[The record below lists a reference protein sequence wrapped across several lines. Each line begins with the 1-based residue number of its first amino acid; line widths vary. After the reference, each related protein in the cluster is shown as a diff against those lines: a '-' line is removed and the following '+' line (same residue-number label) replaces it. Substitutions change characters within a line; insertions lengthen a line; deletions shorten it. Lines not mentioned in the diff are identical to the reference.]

1 MRQFLRSTIG
11 TSLLISLG
19 LWLIASSDF
28 VGHGYWNIVYKNSSR
43 AAPASIVLVSLDDA
57 PTIGTAEEARLL
69 DAVRRTM
76 PRNVFFDLAVN
87 PGSDPLGDA
96 DLARAVASYEKDLTF
111 VVRASRLD
119 VFTPEA
125 FKLPPQKIRGE
136 APVVLSA
143 WSSNFLYVVERAPYS
158 VELEGR
164 SYPTLS
170 TVLAGVKPAWQSQ
183 YYPDFS
189 VDPDS
194 VRRVSGR
201 DLLKGLVPPSELA
214 GQTVII
220 TSLGQAA
227 TGRYFG
233 RETVP
238 LVMHDIA
245 GAVAL
250 AKPLNTNLG
259 FLPLLLLALVTLAFG
274 SRTKQRRLKV
284 LIYAAVVAIVLF
296 APAPLR
302 QQGLILGP
310 DLAILMLT
318 SYGLLR
324 LWQLRTR
331 RIQHTSVSGL
341 PNLLA
346 LTTSKLEV
354 GRDVVVAV
362 IARYEEIL
370 ATLPHALHGE
380 CARQIER
387 RLSIGSGAGEI
398 FHSDGGHFAW
408 TEEARPLEM
417 QLSHLQGLRSLFSAP
432 LQVGEHT
439 FDTNIH
445 FGLDRNEGLDALT
458 RVNSALASANEAM
471 GNGRAIELFESHRLA
486 EAPWEL
492 SLHARIEE
500 GLRNGDIWLAFQSQ
514 LDLRQKRVV
523 GAEALIRWN
532 HPTRGPI
539 APDAFILQAERAGRI
554 DSLTYWVL
562 EEAITAALELN
573 AIGPRFQMSI
583 NLSAQMVDKADLVG
597 NFSEIVRRR
606 GIDPDLLTI
615 EVTETSSVRNRPAA
629 CHNLSELRALGFR
642 LSIDDFGTGE
652 ASLTYLADLPSDEL
666 KIDRRFVSRLLTSD
680 RDRAIVT
687 NTILLAHALGQTVVA
702 EGIEDSETLARL
714 RELGCDHAQ
723 GFFIG
728 RPQPIE
734 AFRREYAK
742 GLSRQSGVV

>member
-1 MRQFLRSTIG
+1 MRQFLRSTLGI
-11 TSLLISLG
+11 SLLISLG
-19 LWLIASSDF
+19 MWLIGGSDF
-28 VGHGYWNIVYKNSSR
+28 VGHGYWNIVYKNSVTQ
-43 AAPASIVLVSLDDA
+43 APESIVLVSLDDA
-57 PTIGTAEEARLL
+57 PTIGTADEARLL
-69 DAVRRTM
+69 EAVRRLM
-76 PRNVFFDLAVN
+76 PRNVFFDLTIN
-87 PGSDPLGDA
+87 PGSDPSGDA
-96 DLARAVASYEKDLTF
+96 ELARAVASYDKDLTF
-111 VVRASRLD
+111 VVRANKLD
-119 VFTPEA
+119 AYTPDA
-125 FKLPPQKIRGE
+125 FKFPPAQIRGS
-136 APVVLSA
+136 APTVLSA
-143 WSSNFLYVVERAPYS
+143 WSSNFLYVVESAPY
-158 VELEGR
+158 VVPIGDTN
-164 SYPTLS
+164 YPTMS
-170 TVLAGVKPAWQSQ
+170 ASLANAKPGWQSR

-189 VDPDS
+189 VDPAS
-194 VRRVSGR
+194 VRRISGR
-201 DLLKGLVPPSELA
+201 QLLNGLVAPGELA
-214 GQTVII
+214 GRTVII

-227 TGRYFG
+227 AGRYFG
-233 RETVP
+233 RDVEP

-250 AKPLNTNLG
+250 AKPFNLHFG
-259 FLPLLLLALVTLAFG
+259 FFPLLLFALVAVAFG
-274 SRTKQRRLKV
+274 SRTPQRRHKM
-284 LIYAAVVAIVLF
+284 LIYSASIAIVLL

-302 QQGLILGP
+302 HRGLLLSP
-310 DLAILMLT
+310 DIAILMLN

-331 RIQHTSVSGL
+331 RIQQTSVSGL

-362 IARYEEIL
+362 IARYEEII
-370 ATLPHALHGE
+370 ASLPQNLHGE

-387 RLSIGSGAGEI
+387 RLSVGSGVDEI

-408 TEEARPLEM
+408 TEEARPLDV
-417 QLSHLQGLRSLFSAP
+417 QLDHLQGLRSLFSAP
-432 LQVGEHT
+432 LQVGDHT

-471 GNGRAIELFESHRLA
+471 ASGRAIELFESNRLA

-500 GLRNGDIWLAFQSQ
+500 GLRNGEIWLAFQSQ
-514 LDLRQKRVV
+514 VDLRQSEVI

-583 NLSAQMVDKADLVG
+583 NLSAQMVDKPDLVS
-597 NFSEIVRRR
+597 NFAEIVRRR
-606 GIDPDLLTI
+606 GISPELLTI
-615 EVTETSSVRNRPAA
+615 EITETSSVRNRPAA

-652 ASLTYLADLPSDEL
+652 ASLAYLADLPSDEL
-666 KIDRRFVSRLLTSD
+666 KLDRRFVSRILTSD
-680 RDRAIVT
+680 RDKAIVT

-702 EGIEDSETLARL
+702 EGIEDGETLARL
-714 RELGCDHAQ
+714 RTMGCDYAQ
-723 GFFIG
+723 GYFIG
-728 RPQPIE
+728 RPQPF
-734 AFRREYAK
+734 AVYRREYEA
-742 GLSRQSGVV
+742 GISRQTRTV